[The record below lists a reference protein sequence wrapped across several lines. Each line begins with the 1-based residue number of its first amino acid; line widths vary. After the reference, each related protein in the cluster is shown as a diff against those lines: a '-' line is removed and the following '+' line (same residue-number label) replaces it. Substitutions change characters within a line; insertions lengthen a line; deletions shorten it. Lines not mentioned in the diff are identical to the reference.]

1 MRKSV
6 SWLAS
11 WLCRHLFESV
21 FVSPE
26 RPRWSLWS
34 ELKPTDAHAQY
45 ELAPRPVLPPIATQ
59 CVHYTNLLFKFL
71 SHYVIVHRYGAC
83 RGDKTFIFFWGGGG
97 KKGVKC
103 TSLYTSITTDSSQPL
118 QCPVTTAWSLYAMVA
133 LLATDI
139 ANPILASSTVSQ
151 IWRINFLFREY
162 GIDADTVTLEC
173 MCNIQLKV
181 ISRFGQKIN
190 DGNKMTF

>member
-1 MRKSV
+1 
-6 SWLAS
+6 
-11 WLCRHLFESV
+11 
-21 FVSPE
+21 
-26 RPRWSLWS
+26 
-34 ELKPTDAHAQY
+34 
-45 ELAPRPVLPPIATQ
+45 
-59 CVHYTNLLFKFL
+59 
-71 SHYVIVHRYGAC
+71 
-83 RGDKTFIFFWGGGG
+83 
-97 KKGVKC
+97 
-103 TSLYTSITTDSSQPL
+103 
-118 QCPVTTAWSLYAMVA
+118 MVA